1 MYLTERKKQALAN
14 TAQKNSEAVSHEEQ
28 RSPQKK
34 EEMRGYEQN
43 ASEKDGETYAY
54 ELVRVYDA
62 YNNVSV
68 GADKK
73 GDIVIAGSAVKRA
86 DSPTLDGDRK
96 RLQTSRARKKR
107 CFEGELITSS
117 RLPKTGAF
125 AFRANKKVPEKR
137 MLAQLKEHSRRHG
150 ISSVNDIMPFMSAD
164 RDMSELSRLRGEG
177 APQSEIMALE
187 RTITEKNTAMHRFLR
202 MLKIARKKASEA
214 APIEY
219 DNSASCAL
227 EQQKDDPGDE
237 NEQPPESG
245 ENETPAD
252 GGENKNLR
260 SD

>member
-1 MYLTERKKQALAN
+1 MYITERKKQNL
-14 TAQKNSEAVSHEEQ
+14 AQKNSEAVTHEEQ

-43 ASEKDGETYAY
+43 ASEKDGETYAH
-54 ELVRVYDA
+54 ELARVHDA

-107 CFEGELITSS
+107 CFEGEFITSS

-125 AFRANKKVPEKR
+125 AFKANKKVPEKR
-137 MLAQLKEHSRRHG
+137 MLAQLKEHSRRNG

-164 RDMSELSRLRGEG
+164 RDISALSRLRGEG
-177 APQSEIMALE
+177 APQSEIMTLE
-187 RTITEKNTAMHRFLR
+187 RTITDKNAAMHRFLR
-202 MLKIARKKASEA
+202 MLKAAGNKAKEA
-214 APIEY
+214 APPEY
-219 DNSASCAL
+219 DNSAHTVLKKQNDSP
-227 EQQKDDPGDE
+227 DDKNE
-237 NEQPPESG
+237 NPAEDG
-245 ENETPAD
+245 ENENEDTQPD
-252 GGENKNLR
+252 
-260 SD
+260 